1 MKKMLMLAILAL
13 AAVSFA
19 QEQDPALQT
28 TATLPEVKK
37 ELSEIDG
44 VAIVRAE
51 DGSWKIFARG
61 TGTYDFNDPEEI
73 RDAKAQAQLRAKA
86 ALSKFLKE
94 TITASNGMDKLS
106 KKTKNLSKNGDVTT
120 KSVNKEEI
128 TVMRESIASH
138 SEAIL
143 TGVIV
148 LTEEKVP
155 HGSEGGEIQVTLGQS
170 SKTLE
175 AAKATRQAINA
186 SLDDSTPARGG
197 VSKAAAPAKAND
209 YYYRRSNTDF

>member
-1 MKKMLMLAILAL
+1 MKKMLMLAVLAL

-19 QEQDPALQT
+19 EDPALKA
-28 TATLPEVKK
+28 TANLPDVQK
-37 ELSEIDG
+37 ELSSPDG

-73 RDAKAQAQLRAKA
+73 RAARAQAQLRAKA

-94 TITASNGMDKLS
+94 TITASNGMDRLS
-106 KKTKNLSKNGDVTT
+106 KKTKNLTSNGEVET
-120 KSVNKEEI
+120 KSVSKEDV
-128 TVMRESIASH
+128 TVMSESIRSH

-148 LTEEKVP
+148 LAEEKVP
-155 HGSEGGEIQVTLGQS
+155 HGSGGEIQVTLGQS

-197 VSKAAAPAKAND
+197 VSKPAAPAKAND